1 MTAYATYEFY
11 IDSYRCFCSG
21 RTMEI
26 TPEDFGHYALLAGIE
41 IDKYTFGNIPPV
53 GFCEQVSLC
62 CCELAEKMY
71 HLDASEGAGKEGVA
85 SESVTGWSQTY
96 EGSEA
101 RQSAAQLA
109 YRDIIH
115 KWLCNTGYLFSGV

>member
-26 TPEDFGHYALLAGIE
+26 TPEDFRHYALLAGAE
-41 IDKYTFGNIPPV
+41 IDKYTFGNIPPA
-53 GFCEQVSLC
+53 GYSEQVSYC

-71 HLDASEGAGKEGVA
+71 RQNTSEGAGKEGVA

-115 KWLCNTGYLFSGV
+115 KWLCNTGYLYSGV